1 MSASEE
7 VSEAIKGQRSTL
19 SGHGSSGYRWILPVA
34 LGDDEHLV
42 VRQRPLELA
51 GDFLR
56 RLHPG
61 GHFVGLLVME

>member
-7 VSEAIKGQRSTL
+7 VSEAIKAQRLTL
-19 SGHGSSGYRWILPVA
+19 SGHGSSGYRWVLPVA
-34 LGDDEHLV
+34 LGYDEHLV
-42 VRQRPLELA
+42 VRRRPLELA
-51 GDFLR
+51 GDFPW